1 MTTNLDFATIAVN
14 NPFGLQGASLGTP
27 MLDFNQALS
36 VAQTQPFQ
44 VTDGVSFDFS
54 GGNGGGNDFFSM
66 ETMFGDGKQAGVI
79 PTAIGGLS
87 ALTSGFMGYQNYQLA
102 KDQLAFQKEAY
113 AKNHANQVKMTNAQ
127 LRDRQAARHAANPQ
141 AYESADS
148 YMQKNEVK

>member
-14 NPFGLQGASLGTP
+14 NPMGLQGASLTAP
-27 MLDFNQALS
+27 QIDFNN
-36 VAQTQPFQ
+36 VGTQPFQ
-44 VTDGVSFDFS
+44 LTDGVSFDFS
-54 GGNGGGNDFFSM
+54 GGQGGGSDFFSM
-66 ETMFGDGKQAGVI
+66 ETMFGNGKQVGVL

-148 YMQKNEVK
+148 YMNKNEVK